1 VTHCCGGASAA
12 NEQGSG
18 SAAGMR
24 NRETFMAAD
33 YDTGFSEHHYRTN
46 DGLKLYVRRYAATHG
61 ERTATP
67 VVCLPGLTRNSRD
80 FHQLALMLAEGRY
93 GAARTVYAF
102 DYRGRGRSEWAS
114 DKQSYNILTEA
125 DDVVAGCAALQIDR
139 AVFIGT
145 SRGGLILHVLAGLRP
160 TLIAGTILND
170 IGPVIEAAGLAQIR
184 SYLTRGARPKN
195 WKEAADILKETHG
208 GSFTTL
214 TDADWQDM
222 AHAIYAPRGR
232 KIAADYD
239 PAIARQLMEINFDQ
253 PLPALWPQFEGL
265 KAFPIM
271 VIRGANSTLLSAAT
285 LEEMQT
291 RNPNARAITVEAQG
305 HAPLLHLGGLPQ
317 QIAGFIGDIE

>member
-1 VTHCCGGASAA
+1 
-12 NEQGSG
+12 
-18 SAAGMR
+18 
-24 NRETFMAAD
+24 MAAD
-33 YDTGFSEHHYRTN
+33 YDTGFSEHHFRTN
-46 DGLKLYVRRYAATHG
+46 DGLKLYVRRYAAANGHDDL
-61 ERTATP
+61 TP

-80 FHQLALMLAEGRY
+80 FHQLALVLSQCDMGP
-93 GAARTVYAF
+93 ARTVYVF

-114 DKQSYNILTEA
+114 DKASYNILTEA
-125 DDVVAGCAALQIDR
+125 DDVVAGCAALQVDK

-184 SYLTRGARPKN
+184 SYLSRGARPKT

-208 GSFTTL
+208 GSFTVL
-214 TDADWQDM
+214 AESDWQDM

-239 PAIARQLMEINFDQ
+239 PAIAKQLMNINFDA

-265 KAFPIM
+265 TAFPMM
-271 VIRGANSTLLSAAT
+271 VIRGANSTLLSAST
-285 LEEMQT
+285 LEEMQK
-291 RNPNARAITVEAQG
+291 RNPKAQSITIDGQG
-305 HAPLLHLGGLPQ
+305 HAPLLHLGSLPH
-317 QIAGFIGDIE
+317 QIAGFLGQID